1 MAKKTKRITNTIM
14 DVSAP
19 TFVVS
24 SPALVG
30 AEMVKLSSGRLSRK
44 EKKQIK
50 KVQMISGVGMIAS
63 STLMVAANVVAPIP
77 FDGTRYTFDD

>member
-14 DVSAP
+14 DVSAQ

-24 SPALVG
+24 SSAFIST
-30 AEMVKLSSGRLSRK
+30 EMVKLSSGRLSRK

-50 KVQMISGVGMIAS
+50 KVQVISGVGMIAS

-77 FDGTRYTFDD
+77 FDGTRYMFDD

>member
-1 MAKKTKRITNTIM
+1 MAKKTKRITNKIM
-14 DVSAP
+14 DVSSQ

-24 SPALVG
+24 SSAFMG

>member
-1 MAKKTKRITNTIM
+1 MAKKTKHITNTIM
-14 DVSAP
+14 NASAQ
-19 TFVVS
+19 TFAVS
-24 SPALVG
+24 SSAFIG
-30 AEMVKLSSGRLSRK
+30 AEMVKLSARRLSRK

-50 KVQMISGVGMIAS
+50 KVQMVSGVGMIAS

>member
-14 DVSAP
+14 DVSAQ
-19 TFVVS
+19 TFAVS
-24 SPALVG
+24 SSAFIG
-30 AEMVKLSSGRLSRK
+30 AEMVKLSAGRLSRK

-50 KVQMISGVGMIAS
+50 KVQMVSGVGMITS
-63 STLMVAANVVAPIP
+63 STLMVVANVVAPIP

>member
-14 DVSAP
+14 DVSAQ

-24 SPALVG
+24 SSAFMG
-30 AEMVKLSSGRLSRK
+30 AEMVKLSAGRLSRK
-44 EKKQIK
+44 KKKQIK
-50 KVQMISGVGMIAS
+50 KVQMVSGVGMIAS

>member
-1 MAKKTKRITNTIM
+1 MAKKTKRITNMIM
-14 DVSAP
+14 DVSSQ

-24 SPALVG
+24 SSAFVG

>member
-1 MAKKTKRITNTIM
+1 MAKKTKHITNKIM
-14 DVSAP
+14 DVSSQ

-24 SPALVG
+24 SSAFMG

>member
-14 DVSAP
+14 DVSAQ

-24 SPALVG
+24 SSAFMGV
-30 AEMVKLSSGRLSRK
+30 EMVKLSSGRLSRK

-50 KVQMISGVGMIAS
+50 KVQMVSGVGMIAS

>member
-14 DVSAP
+14 DVSAQ

-24 SPALVG
+24 SSAFMG
-30 AEMVKLSSGRLSRK
+30 AEMFKLSARRLSRK

-50 KVQMISGVGMIAS
+50 KVQMVSGVGMIAS

>member
-1 MAKKTKRITNTIM
+1 MAKKTKRITNMIM
-14 DVSAP
+14 DVSSQ

-24 SPALVG
+24 SSAFVG
-30 AEMVKLSSGRLSRK
+30 AEMVKLSSGHLSRK